1 MASGNPPVVPTHDVQ
16 EYAVVKS
23 VVETLN
29 PTRVK
34 LAVEVPFSELEPS
47 IQSAYKRIA
56 QQVTVPGFR
65 KGRVPPVVIDQRFGR
80 AVVLQE
86 AVNDALP
93 GLYGQALQENELRPL
108 GQPEVDVTDF
118 EDGQELK
125 FTAEVDIRPEVTLPE
140 WEGLEVRVDDLEVTD
155 EDVDNQ
161 LTALQS
167 RFGTLVGVDRP
178 AAEGDFVVIDLN
190 ATQNGEP
197 VEDGQATGISYQI
210 GVGTEMLD
218 GMDAALTGL
227 SAGESTTF
235 TTTLV
240 GTHEG
245 MEVDCEVKVTAVK
258 EQQLPDLDDEFAQLA
273 SEFDTLDELR
283 DDLRERAE
291 RTKRIQQAVDAR
303 DKILDTLLDAAGEI
317 PLPEGVVAAEIERH
331 FEDGHGDDEHRAE
344 FVRDLRKNFKAQFVL
359 DELVK
364 AEEIQVSQEE
374 LTSYIIERAAQT
386 GIDPNQLAQQYVQ
399 SGNLPALM
407 ADVARGKALAL
418 VVEKAKVTDAS
429 GNEVGLD
436 RLQEDGTVGEPES
449 LVASAPAA
457 SIPTGFEF
465 AELDESEASDDDGAD
480 EHDEDDE
487 ADVAIAGEP
496 DSK

>member
-1 MASGNPPVVPTHDVQ
+1 MRQPSVVLTLRVQ

-47 IQSAYKRIA
+47 IESAYKKIA
-56 QQVTVPGFR
+56 KQVTVPGFR

-93 GLYGQALQENELRPL
+93 GLYGQALQDNELRPL

-118 EDGQELK
+118 GDGEELK
-125 FTAEVDIRPEVTLPE
+125 FTAEVDIRPEITLPE
-140 WEGLEVRVDDLEVTD
+140 WEGLEVRVDDIELTD
-155 EDVDNQ
+155 EDVDTQ

-167 RFGTLVGVDRP
+167 RFGTLIGVDRP
-178 AAEGDFVVIDLN
+178 AAESDFVVIDLK
-190 ATQNGEP
+190 AMQDGEV
-197 VEDGQATGISYQI
+197 VEDGQATGVSYQI
-210 GVGTEMLD
+210 GVGEEMLD

-235 TTTLV
+235 KTTLV

-245 MEVDCEVKVTAVK
+245 LEVDCEVTVNSVK
-258 EQQLPDLDDEFAQLA
+258 EQQLPDLDDDFAQLA

-283 DDLRERAE
+283 GDLRERAE
-291 RTKRIQQAVDAR
+291 RTKRLQQAVEAR
-303 DKILDTLLDAAGEI
+303 DKILDTLLETAGEV
-317 PLPEGVVAAEIERH
+317 PLPDGVVTAEIDRH
-331 FEDGHGDDEHRAE
+331 FEDGHGDDDHRQE
-344 FVRDLRKNFKAQFVL
+344 FERDMRKNLTAQFVL
-359 DELVK
+359 DELVR

-374 LTSYIIERAAQT
+374 LTSYIIDRAAQA

-429 GNEVGLD
+429 GNEVALD
-436 RLQEDGTVGEPES
+436 RLQEDGTIGEPES
-449 LVASAPAA
+449 ATAGSPAS
-457 SIPTGFEF
+457 SVPTGFEF
-465 AELDESEASDDDGAD
+465 AELDEEPEQAEEAAEEGAD
-480 EHDEDDE
+480 EPE
-487 ADVAIAGEP
+487 
-496 DSK
+496 SK

>member
-487 ADVAIAGEP
+487 ADVATAGEP

>member
-1 MASGNPPVVPTHDVQ
+1 
-16 EYAVVKS
+16 VKS

-125 FTAEVDIRPEVTLPE
+125 FTAEVDIRPEVALPE
-140 WEGLEVRVDDLEVTD
+140 WEGLEVQVDDIEVTD

-197 VEDGQATGISYQI
+197 VDDGQATGISYQI

-283 DDLRERAE
+283 DDLRERAQ

-331 FEDGHGDDEHRAE
+331 FEDGHGDDDHRAE
-344 FVRDLRKNFKAQFVL
+344 FEQDLRKNFKAQFIL

-399 SGNLPALM
+399 GGNLPALM

-429 GNEVGLD
+429 GNDVELE

-449 LVASAPAA
+449 AVAGSPAA
-457 SIPTGFEF
+457 SVPTGFEF
-465 AELDESEASDDDGAD
+465 AEFDESESSDDDAV
-480 EHDEDDE
+480 E
-487 ADVAIAGEP
+487 ADDAADGNDAAATNEATEGEP
-496 DSK
+496 ESK

>member
-1 MASGNPPVVPTHDVQ
+1 MAYGNPPVVPTHYVQ

-140 WEGLEVRVDDLEVTD
+140 WEGLEVQVDDIEVTD

-210 GVGTEMLD
+210 GVGAEMLD

-283 DDLRERAE
+283 DDLRERAQ

-344 FVRDLRKNFKAQFVL
+344 FEQDLRKNFKAQFIL

-399 SGNLPALM
+399 GGNLPALM

-429 GNEVGLD
+429 GNDVELD

-449 LVASAPAA
+449 TMAGSPAA
-457 SIPTGFEF
+457 SVPTGFEF
-465 AELDESEASDDDGAD
+465 AELDESESSDDDVAD
-480 EHDEDDE
+480 DDE
-487 ADVAIAGEP
+487 AHAATEGEP

>member
-1 MASGNPPVVPTHDVQ
+1 M
-16 EYAVVKS
+16 KS

-80 AVVLQE
+80 DVVLQE

-93 GLYGQALQENELRPL
+93 ALYGQALQENELRPL
-108 GQPEVDVTDF
+108 GQPEVDVTEF
-118 EDGQELK
+118 SDGQELK
-125 FTAEVDIRPEVTLPE
+125 FTAEVDIRPDVTLPA
-140 WEGLEVRVDDLEVTD
+140 WESLEVQVDDIEVTD

-190 ATQNGEP
+190 ATQNGDP

-235 TTTLV
+235 KTTLV

-245 MEVDCEVKVTAVK
+245 MEVDCEVKVSAVK

-283 DDLRERAE
+283 ADLRGRAE

-303 DKILDTLLDAAGEI
+303 DKVLDMLLDAAGEI
-317 PLPEGVVAAEIERH
+317 PLPEGVVTAEIERH
-331 FEDGHGDDEHRAE
+331 FEDGHGDDEHRTE
-344 FVRDLRKNFKAQFVL
+344 FERDLRKNLKAQFVL

-374 LTSYIIERAAQT
+374 LTSYIIERAAQS

-429 GNEVGLD
+429 GNEIALD

-457 SIPTGFEF
+457 AVPTGFEF
-465 AELDESEASDDDGAD
+465 AEFDESEAEDSDEPEESD
-480 EHDEDDE
+480 EPAEDE
-487 ADVAIAGEP
+487 P
-496 DSK
+496 QHK

>member
-1 MASGNPPVVPTHDVQ
+1 
-16 EYAVVKS
+16 VKS

-47 IQSAYKRIA
+47 IESAYKKIA
-56 QQVTVPGFR
+56 KQVTVPGFR

-93 GLYGQALQENELRPL
+93 GLYGQALQDNELRPL

-118 EDGQELK
+118 GDGEELK
-125 FTAEVDIRPEVTLPE
+125 FTAEVDIRPEITLPE
-140 WEGLEVRVDDLEVTD
+140 WDGMEVQVDDIEVTD
-155 EDVDNQ
+155 DDVDTQ

-167 RFGTLVGVDRP
+167 RFGTLIGVDRP
-178 AAEGDFVVIDLN
+178 AGENDFVVIDLK
-190 ATQNGEP
+190 AMQEDEV
-197 VEDGQATGISYQI
+197 VEDGQATGVSYQI
-210 GVGTEMLD
+210 GVGEEMLD

-235 TTTLV
+235 KTTLV

-245 MEVDCEVKVTAVK
+245 MAVDCELTVNSVK
-258 EQQLPDLDDEFAQLA
+258 EQQLPDLDDDFAQLA

-283 DDLRERAE
+283 GDLRERAE
-291 RTKRIQQAVDAR
+291 RAKRLQQAVEAR
-303 DKILDTLLDAAGEI
+303 DKILDTLLETAGEV
-317 PLPEGVVAAEIERH
+317 PLPDGVVTAEIERH
-331 FEDGHGDDEHRAE
+331 FEDGHGDDEHRQE
-344 FVRDLRKNFKAQFVL
+344 FERDLRKNLTAQFVL

-374 LTSYIIERAAQT
+374 LTSYIIDRAAQ
-386 GIDPNQLAQQYVQ
+386 GGVDPNQLAQQYVQ

-429 GNEVGLD
+429 GNDVALD
-436 RLQEDGTVGEPES
+436 RLQEDGTFGEPES
-449 LVASAPAA
+449 ATAGSPAA
-457 SIPTGFEF
+457 SVPTGFEF
-465 AELDESEASDDDGAD
+465 AELDESEVSDAADAEDAPKAD
-480 EHDEDDE
+480 EATE
-487 ADVAIAGEP
+487 GEP
-496 DSK
+496 EAK

>member
-1 MASGNPPVVPTHDVQ
+1 
-16 EYAVVKS
+16 VKS

-487 ADVAIAGEP
+487 ADVATAGEP

>member
-1 MASGNPPVVPTHDVQ
+1 M
-16 EYAVVKS
+16 KS

-47 IQSAYKRIA
+47 IQSAYKKIA
-56 QQVTVPGFR
+56 KQVTVPGFR
-65 KGRVPPVVIDQRFGR
+65 KGKVPPVVIDQRFGR

-93 GLYGQALQENELRPL
+93 GLYGRALQDNELSPL
-108 GQPEVDVTDF
+108 GQPEVDVTEF
-118 EDGQELK
+118 GDGQELK
-125 FTAEVDIRPEVTLPE
+125 FTAEVDIRPEITLPA
-140 WEGLEVRVDDLEVTD
+140 WEGLEVQVDDVEVTD

-161 LTALQS
+161 LAALQS

-178 AAEGDFVVIDLN
+178 SAEGDFVVIDLK
-190 ATQNGEP
+190 AMQDGEV

-210 GVGTEMLD
+210 GVGAEMLD

-235 TTTLV
+235 KTTLV

-245 MEVDCEVKVTAVK
+245 TEVDCDVTVTSVK
-258 EQQLPDLDDEFAQLA
+258 EQQLPELDDEFAQLA

-283 DDLRERAE
+283 EDLRERAD
-291 RTKRIQQAVDAR
+291 RTKRLQQAVEAR
-303 DKILDTLLDAAGEI
+303 DKILDTLLEAAGDI
-317 PLPEGVVAAEIERH
+317 PLPEGVVSTEIDRH
-331 FEDGHGDDEHRAE
+331 FEDGHGDDDHRQE
-344 FVRDLRKNFKAQFVL
+344 FERDLRKNLIAQFVL

-374 LTSYIIERAAQT
+374 LTSYIIERAAQS

-429 GNEVGLD
+429 GNVVVLD
-436 RLQEDGTVGEPES
+436 RLQEDGTIGMPES
-449 LVASAPAA
+449 ATAGARAA
-457 SIPTGFEF
+457 TVPTGFEF
-465 AELDESEASDDDGAD
+465 AELDESEASENATAEGDVTTGAD
-480 EHDEDDE
+480 D
-487 ADVAIAGEP
+487 AAVAHQAAEGEP